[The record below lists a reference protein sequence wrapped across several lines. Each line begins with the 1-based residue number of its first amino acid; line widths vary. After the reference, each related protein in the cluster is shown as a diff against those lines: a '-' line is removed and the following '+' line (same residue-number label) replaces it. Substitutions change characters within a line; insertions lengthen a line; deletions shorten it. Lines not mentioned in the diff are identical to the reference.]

1 MKPTATERDSP
12 KPSLHASKG
21 TDSDDG
27 SRRQPQDVN
36 SGNTDRFAEVQE
48 LLFGAQFREH
58 AQRISH
64 LEESLARVAGEWK
77 QELNSRFDSLESSLK
92 RHVEALTAQIKS
104 EHEGRAQSIS
114 GLLHD
119 LKELGKTVAASTAQL
134 DQQASTES
142 RVLRQ
147 CIADQRQTLST
158 EMQQKSQELSD
169 AMEAALAELR
179 REKVTRAVL
188 AELFEKSAQ
197 SLSGD
202 LAQTSRK

>member
-1 MKPTATERDSP
+1 MKSTATERDSP
-12 KPSLHASKG
+12 KPSPHANKETG
-21 TDSDDG
+21 FVDD
-27 SRRQPQDVN
+27 SRRQLSEVN
-36 SGNTDRFAEVQE
+36 RENTDSFAKVQE
-48 LLFGAQFREH
+48 LLFGAKFREH

-64 LEESLARVAGEWK
+64 LEESLVRVAGELK
-77 QELNSRFDSLESSLK
+77 QEWNSRFDLLESSLT

-114 GLLHD
+114 GLLRD
-119 LKELGKTVAASTAQL
+119 LNELGKTVASSTAQL

-142 RVLRQ
+142 RELRQ
-147 CIADQRQTLST
+147 CIDNQRQTLST
-158 EMQQKSQELSD
+158 EMQKKSQELSN
-169 AMEAALAELR
+169 AMETALAELR

-202 LAQTSRK
+202 LAHTRGK